1 MFFYKSVIFFEH
13 TFVTAVM
20 AAASGNCNT
29 KTSAFSSYVL
39 CVSVFN
45 TAQVHYNHKPNAGKY
60 YMQKAWERLQKT
72 LARRKASR
80 VRERGLGEKA
90 GLTDAII
97 QQRVSGGGLTDAIIQ
112 QRVSGGGLTDA
123 IIQQRVS
130 ANVEAGLNFA
140 AVQVALDADAGQG
153 RRLTVGELAAL
164 MQSVRCAVLARA
176 REQGFVCNQFQSI
189 RDIAHDEKR

>member
-45 TAQVHYNHKPNAGKY
+45 TAQVHYNHKPNAGEY

-90 GLTDAII
+90 
-97 QQRVSGGGLTDAIIQ
+97 GLTDAIIQ

-164 MQSVRCAVLARA
+164 MQSVRCTVLARA
-176 REQGFVCNQFQSI
+176 REQGFVCNQFQST